1 MENDVVF
8 EEVWIEIIGFK
19 LETIL
24 RKADRAQHTLL
35 NVGKKERAGQKGQ
48 FQHQLHIIVI
58 YYYNL
63 YELHTVIASI
73 RRQKFI
79 HFQIQTSNRALNKVF
94 RNRVFGNSFCPFHFK
109 CKLISFT

>member
-1 MENDVVF
+1 MNENDVVF

-48 FQHQLHIIVI
+48 FQRQLHIIVI

-94 RNRVFGNSFCPFHFK
+94 SQQSLWKFFLPFPF
-109 CKLISFT
+109 